1 MRHVLVESWSRRT
14 SALHRRDPRA
24 KSVAAAVFLVAVATA
39 HSALPALAAAWFML
53 LAAAIIWARLPLGR
67 TLLRAALVLWF
78 AGVFAILSWMA
89 GDPARALAL
98 LLKSYLSALA
108 VLLLVATTPLPVLLN
123 GLARLGAPGFLL
135 MVVQFLYRY
144 LFVIFEEARVMRQA
158 GASRGALGSAA
169 YRLRR
174 SGPAQ
179 RTGNTVTARYQRGVG
194 FRAAAGALAALFAR
208 SYGRAEEIHHAMLAR
223 GFTGEFRTLEPLRF
237 RRADALFMLAAGL
250 APVVVRLALA
260 GNA

>member
-24 KSVAAAVFLVAVATA
+24 KSAAAVVFLVAVATA
-39 HSALPALAAAWFML
+39 HSSLPALAAAWFML
-53 LAAAIIWARLPLGR
+53 LAAAILWARLPLGR
-67 TLLRAALVLWF
+67 TLLRAAMVLWF
-78 AGVFAILSWMA
+78 AGVFAILSWLA

-108 VLLLVATTPLPVLLN
+108 VLLLVGTTPLPVLLD
-123 GLARLGAPGFLL
+123 GLERMGAPGFLL

-158 GASRGALGSAA
+158 GASRGGAS
-169 YRLRR
+169 
-174 SGPAQ
+174 
-179 RTGNTVTARYQRGVG
+179 

-223 GFTGEFRTLEPLRF
+223 GFAGEFRTLEPLRF
-237 RRADALFMLAAGL
+237 RRADALFMLAASL
-250 APVVVRLALA
+250 APVLVRLALA